1 MFWRLDVIGLLLL
14 TVSLGC
20 LLVPLTLA
28 GGIKETWK
36 SSYHCANSH
45 WSVLIPVFLLWEGY
59 GARDPIIPLHL
70 MKDRGI
76 WSVVSIS
83 LFFDFVFAVESNFLY
98 TVLMVAVNES
108 QSSATRIASL
118 SSFVSVV
125 TGFIFG
131 LFVVYFRRLKGFV
144 VFGCAMWMV
153 AFGIMYHF
161 RSQLHAHAGIIG
173 GMCLMDSVPGSSHT
187 H

>member
-1 MFWRLDVIGLLLL
+1 MEVFKQRKTKFQELGVAGFSKYLFWRLDVIGLLLL

-36 SSYHCANSH
+36 KAHIIVPIVIGG
-45 WSVLIPVFLLWEGY
+45 VLIPVFLLWEGY

-83 LFFDFVFAVESNFLY
+83 LFSTLF
-98 TVLMVAVNES
+98 S
-108 QSSATRIASL
+108 QSNLTSYTL
-118 SSFVSVV
+118 
-125 TGFIFG
+125 
-131 LFVVYFRRLKGFV
+131 
-144 VFGCAMWMV
+144 C
-153 AFGIMYHF
+153 
-161 RSQLHAHAGIIG
+161 
-173 GMCLMDSVPGSSHT
+173 
-187 H
+187 